1 MTLPFDP
8 RAPLSRR
15 AFLLGLGMAGSVAAS
30 ALAGR
35 RLFAGRETAAAVTVQ
50 AEQATPFTFLSTD
63 TVSQAGA
70 FSLHLHSYYADSA
83 IATFNGWQF
92 PLVVDGSYLV
102 AIIGAGQPV
111 DSEIEIDPGSYTVHV
126 DASSSGLGSYSY
138 DLPMTVTPTA
148 FPVDRIDLPPSLD
161 NLLDPGVVAQELA
174 QLRATYAAAAGP
186 PLWHGLF
193 VQPIQGE
200 ITTQFGQAR
209 SYNGGPVSGHHSGVD
224 IAAPLGTPV
233 PVAAPGYVVFAGP
246 LAERGNFIAVAH
258 GLGVYTGYAHLSAL
272 KASVGDSVSTGDIIG
287 LVGTTGLSTGPH
299 LHWECAVGGIH
310 VDALRWTREVLP

>member
-1 MTLPFDP
+1 MTLPLGP
-8 RAPLSRR
+8 RSTLSRR
-15 AFLLGLGMAGSVAAS
+15 SFLLGLGAIGSVAGS
-30 ALAGR
+30 ALVGR
-35 RLFAGRETAAAVTVQ
+35 RLFTARGATDAVTVE

-83 IATFNGWQF
+83 TATFNGWTF
-92 PLVVDGSYLV
+92 PLVADGSYLV

-111 DSEIEIDPGSYTVHV
+111 DTETEIDPGSYTVHV
-126 DASSSGLGSYSY
+126 DAHSSGIGSYGY

-148 FPVDRIDLPPSLD
+148 FPVDQIDLPPSLD

-174 QLRATYAAAAGP
+174 QLRATYGVAAGP

-258 GLGVYTGYAHLSAL
+258 GLGVYTGYAHLSAI
-272 KASVGDSVSTGDIIG
+272 KANVGDSVNTGDIIG
-287 LVGTTGLSTGPH
+287 LVGSTGLSTGPH

>member
-1 MTLPFDP
+1 MTLPLGP
-8 RAPLSRR
+8 RPTLSRR
-15 AFLLGLGMAGSVAAS
+15 GFLLGLGAVGSVAGS

-35 RLFAGRETAAAVTVQ
+35 RLFGARTIADGVTVQ
-50 AEQATPFTFLSTD
+50 AEEAAPFTFLSTD

-70 FSLHLHSYYADSA
+70 FSLYLHSYYADSA
-83 IATFNGWQF
+83 TATFNGWTF
-92 PLVVDGSYLV
+92 PLVTVGSYLV

-111 DSEIEIDPGSYTVHV
+111 DTETEIDPGSYSVHV
-126 DASSSGLGSYSY
+126 EASSSGLGSYSY

-148 FPVDRIDLPPSLD
+148 FPVDQIELPPSLD

-174 QLRATYAAAAGP
+174 QLRVTYGAAVGP

-193 VQPIQGE
+193 TQPIQGE

-224 IAAPLGTPV
+224 IAATLGTPV

-258 GLGVYTGYAHLSAL
+258 GLGVYTGYAHLSAI
-272 KASVGDSVSTGDIIG
+272 KANVGDNLNTGYIIG

-310 VDALRWTREVLP
+310 VDALRWTRAVLP

>member
-1 MTLPFDP
+1 VLPSLDP
-8 RAPLSRR
+8 RATISRR
-15 AFLLGLGMAGSVAAS
+15 GFLFGLGSLGVIAGS

-35 RLFAGRETAAAVTVQ
+35 RALTARGGGTAVLVQ
-50 AEQATPFTFLSTD
+50 PEQAAPFTFLSTD
-63 TVSQAGA
+63 TIAQAGA

-83 IATFNGWQF
+83 VATFNGWQF
-92 PLVVDGSYLV
+92 PLVADGAYLV

-111 DSEIEIDPGSYTVHV
+111 DSEIEIDPGSYNVHV

-138 DLPMTVTPTA
+138 DLPVTVTPTA
-148 FPVDRIDLPPSLD
+148 FPVDQIVLPPGLNS
-161 NLLDPGVVAQELA
+161 LLDPGVVAQELA
-174 QLRATYAAAAGP
+174 ALRATYLPASTP
-186 PLWHGLF
+186 PLWHGLL

-224 IAAPLGTPV
+224 IAAPAGTPV
-233 PVAAPGYVVFAGP
+233 PVAAPGQVAFAGP
-246 LAERGNFIAVAH
+246 LAERGNFVAVAH
-258 GLGVYTGYAHLSAL
+258 GLGMYTGYAHLSAIRVSL
-272 KASVGDSVSTGDIIG
+272 GDALSTGDNIG